1 MPLSEF
7 GLIERFFTRQKIS
20 HRSTALGIGD
30 DCALLDI
37 PDGYQLA
44 VTADTMVENVHFF
57 AGTDPQALG
66 HKLLAVNLSD
76 LASMGAQPL
85 SVTLALTL
93 PGVDEGWL
101 AQFAQGF
108 LDLAAQF
115 DVDLIGGDTTTG
127 ALTLTVQAMGLVP
140 RGQALLRSGAQIGDE
155 IYLSGNVGDAGLG
168 LKILQGYACPH
179 PDSALSRFHR
189 PLPRVAT
196 GLAIRQIATACIDL
210 SDGLA
215 GDLGHILKRSGA
227 QLKAKTIDLSGLL
240 NLKGLNPMVPP
251 KNENQLGAC
260 LDWEALPLSDD
271 VLAYVQETGDWLLPL
286 VAGDDYE
293 LCFTINPKNAALL
306 PPECHKI
313 GVIEAAGGL
322 RIYKDGVI
330 QSIKTKGYEHFS

>member
-44 VTADTMVENVHFF
+44 ITADTMVENVHFF
-57 AGTDPQALG
+57 AGTDPRDLG

-93 PGVDEGWL
+93 PSVDEKWL

-115 DVDLIGGDTTTG
+115 DVDLIGGDTTSG
-127 ALTLTVQAMGLVP
+127 SLSLTVQAMGLVP
-140 RGQALLRSGAQIGDE
+140 RGQALLRSGAQVGDE
-155 IYLSGNVGDAGLG
+155 IYLSGNLGDAGLG

-196 GLAIRQIATACIDL
+196 GLAIRPIATACIDL

-215 GDLGHILKRSGA
+215 GDLGHILKRSG
-227 QLKAKTIDLSGLL
+227 QLKAEPKDLSGLL
-240 NLKGLNPMVPP
+240 NLKGLNPTVLP

-260 LDWEALPLSDD
+260 LDWDALPLSDA
-271 VLAYVQETGDWLLPL
+271 VLAYIQDTGDWFLPL

-293 LCFTINPKNAALL
+293 LCFTVKPENASYV
-306 PPECHKI
+306 PNGCQKI
-313 GVIEAAGGL
+313 GVVDANNGL
-322 RIYKDGVI
+322 RIFKDGAVQPI
-330 QSIKTKGYEHFS
+330 TAKGYEHFS